1 MNRQQAIR
9 RPAGWH
15 SRRARRRAAW
25 EALASWLESFAA
37 GVAMLVGLLAWC
49 GILLMLAPP

>member
-15 SRRARRRAAW
+15 ARKARRRAAW
-25 EALASWLESFAA
+25 ASLAPWLESFAA
-37 GVAMLVGLLAWC
+37 GVAVLAGLLAWC